1 MLPKQITDPDE
12 ILKLSENAIEA
23 RIKRLKDIV
32 KIKIRTP
39 KYLYVMK
46 AAPEVAEEIL
56 KRVRCEIVEV

>member
-1 MLPKQITDPDE
+1 MMPKEITDPDE
-12 ILKLSENAIEA
+12 LLKLSETAIEA

-46 AAPEVAEEIL
+46 AAPDVAEEIL
-56 KRVRCEIVEV
+56 KRVRCNIIEV

>member
-12 ILKLSENAIEA
+12 LLKLSENAIEA

-32 KIKIRTP
+32 KIKIRTL

>member
-1 MLPKQITDPDE
+1 MMPKQITDPDE
-12 ILKLSENAIEA
+12 LLKLSENAIEA

-46 AAPEVAEEIL
+46 ASPDEAEEIL

>member
-1 MLPKQITDPDE
+1 MPKQITDPDE
-12 ILKLSENAIEA
+12 LLKLSENAIEA

-46 AAPEVAEEIL
+46 AEPSVAEEIL
-56 KRVRCEIVEV
+56 KRVRCNIVEI

>member
-1 MLPKQITDPDE
+1 MLPKQINDPDE
-12 ILKLSENAIEA
+12 LLKLSENAIEA

>member
-1 MLPKQITDPDE
+1 MPKQINDPDE
-12 ILKLSENAIEA
+12 LLRLSENAIEA

-46 AAPEVAEEIL
+46 AEPSVAEEIL
-56 KRVRCEIVEV
+56 KRVRCNIVEI